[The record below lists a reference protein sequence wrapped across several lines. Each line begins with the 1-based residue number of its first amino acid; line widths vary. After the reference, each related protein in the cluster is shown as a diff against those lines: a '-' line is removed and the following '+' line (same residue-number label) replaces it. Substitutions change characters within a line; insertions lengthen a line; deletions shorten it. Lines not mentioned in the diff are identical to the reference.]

1 VTAVLAA
8 KLWRDL
14 WNGLMQSAADRGR
27 VKVSARRGLWEPA
40 PGQPGRDC
48 YFIALRSRADVDV
61 LVTHVWFECD
71 PRAFVDRRQ
80 RRMPKVLAA
89 GEAWETWLEVEKLP
103 ESVRDRAH
111 ELVRVRLASGTV
123 LKARRAARGR
133 LNGERSL

>member
-1 VTAVLAA
+1 MLAA

-27 VKVSARRGLWEPA
+27 VKVAVRRGLWEPA

-48 YFIALRSRADVDV
+48 YFIALRSAAEADV
-61 LVTHVWFECD
+61 LVTHVWFECE

-80 RRMPKVLAA
+80 RRLPKVLAA
-89 GEAWETWLEVEKLP
+89 GEAWETWLEVDKLP
-103 ESVRDRAH
+103 EAVRDRA
-111 ELVRVRLASGTV
+111 LGLARVRLASGTV
-123 LKARRAARGR
+123 LKARPVTRAR

>member
-1 VTAVLAA
+1 MLAA

-27 VKVSARRGLWEPA
+27 VKVTVRRSLWEPS

-48 YFIALRSRADVDV
+48 YFIALRSAAEVDV
-61 LVTHVWFECD
+61 LVTQVWFECD

-80 RRMPKVLAA
+80 RRLPKVLAA
-89 GEAWETWLEVEKLP
+89 GEAWETWLEVDKLP
-103 ESVRDRAH
+103 ESVRDRAY

-123 LKARRAARGR
+123 LKGKRATRAR
-133 LNGERSL
+133 LNGEPSL

>member
-1 VTAVLAA
+1 MLAA

-27 VKVSARRGLWEPA
+27 VKVTVRRSLWEPS

-48 YFIALRSRADVDV
+48 YFIALRSAAEVDV
-61 LVTHVWFECD
+61 LVTQVWFECD

-80 RRMPKVLAA
+80 RRLPKVLAA
-89 GEAWETWLEVEKLP
+89 GEAWETWLEVDKLP
-103 ESVRDRAH
+103 ESVRDRAYD
-111 ELVRVRLASGTV
+111 LVRVRLASGTV
-123 LKARRAARGR
+123 LKARRAIRAR